1 VKLVSFENRPAWAKS
16 WEMRLVGLSPV
27 HPALSGLVFAMA
39 LVAIYLLIES
49 LAGGR
54 VIDTGGEAL
63 AVFPEPTLGFAIAA
77 AAAGY
82 ALGAGYVINAGNEAT
97 LQELRPLLAEPAAE
111 LARRSDVTLR
121 ASRVYGCIGLVC
133 GVLFTYAADEPASR
147 MLRLEVFS
155 SDALLSLMVL
165 PLAFWL
171 FMRAAYFTISGIQ
184 SVASVVERD
193 LSVDLLDLTWLSS
206 LGQMALRAALL
217 WIGAAVVASL
227 SVLLTQRTIAEFLAI
242 MFLLSVA
249 TVTFV
254 IPVRGVHRKM
264 GDAKRE
270 ELLRL
275 SREIR
280 RDREE
285 IRVLAPGARDAAA
298 RLPALL
304 AYESRIRSVQEWP
317 FDTPTLLRF
326 AFYLT
331 IPVVSW
337 LGGAFVER
345 LIESWLG

>member
-1 VKLVSFENRPAWAKS
+1 MVD
-16 WEMRLVGLSPV
+16 LSPV

-39 LVAIYLLIES
+39 LVAVYVLAES
-49 LAGGR
+49 VAGGR
-54 VIDTGGEAL
+54 VIDPGGEAL
-63 AVFPEPTLGFAIAA
+63 ALLPEPTLGFAITA

-97 LQELRPLLAEPAAE
+97 LQELRPLLAKPATK
-111 LARRSDVTLR
+111 LGRRGDVTLR
-121 ASRVYGCIGLVC
+121 ASRVYGWVGLVC
-133 GVLFTYAADEPASR
+133 GVLFAYAADESAAQ
-147 MLRLEVFS
+147 MLRLEAFS

-165 PLAFWL
+165 PLAFW
-171 FMRAAYFTISGIQ
+171 FFARAAYFTISGIHT
-184 SVASVVERD
+184 VASVVERD
-193 LSVDLLDLTWLSS
+193 LSVDLLDLTPISS

-227 SVLLTQRTIAEFLAI
+227 SVLLTQGAVAEFLAI

-264 GDAKRE
+264 GQAKRE

-275 SREIR
+275 SAEIR

-304 AYESRIRSVQEWP
+304 AYESRIQSVQEWP